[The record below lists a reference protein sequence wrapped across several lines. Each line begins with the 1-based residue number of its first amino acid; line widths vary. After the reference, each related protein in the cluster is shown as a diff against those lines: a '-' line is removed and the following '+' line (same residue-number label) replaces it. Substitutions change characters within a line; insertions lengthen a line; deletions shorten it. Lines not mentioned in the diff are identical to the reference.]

1 MASMMAKAGPSV
13 RPSCGIQH
21 RQPAR
26 PFPACRAVV
35 RPVAQQTQHSVQQ
48 RKVRLNG
55 ITCGMLA
62 MSCKSMQFV
71 VTVESVHSAKV
82 SHPFW
87 A

>member
-1 MASMMAKAGPSV
+1 MASVMAKAGSSV

-26 PFPACRAVV
+26 LSTACRAVV
-35 RPVAQQTQHSVQQ
+35 RPVAQQTQQSVQQ

-55 ITCGMLA
+55 ITCGVLA
-62 MSCKSMQFV
+62 ASCQSMQFV
-71 VTVESVHSAKV
+71 VTVESVHSVEV
-82 SHPFW
+82 SHPLW